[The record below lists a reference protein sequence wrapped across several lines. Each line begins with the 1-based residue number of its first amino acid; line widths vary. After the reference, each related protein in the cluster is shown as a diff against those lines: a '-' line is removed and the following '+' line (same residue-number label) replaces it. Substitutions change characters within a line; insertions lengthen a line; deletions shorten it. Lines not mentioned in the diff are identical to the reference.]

1 MPFKRSQKLKIKSID
16 ISPALFVEMRRRA
29 EMVGGKN
36 APILVERECELRDLM
51 GLDISI
57 DHGRQAW
64 KGNDLV

>member
-16 ISPALFVEMRRRA
+16 VLLALCVEMRLRA
-29 EMVGGKN
+29 EMVGEKN
-36 APILVERECELRDLM
+36 APFLVERECKLRDLM

-57 DHGRQAW
+57 DHGQQAW

>member
-1 MPFKRSQKLKIKSID
+1 MPFKRNQKLKIKSIEE
-16 ISPALFVEMRRRA
+16 SPALLMEMRHRA
-29 EMVGGKN
+29 EMVGEN

-57 DHGRQAW
+57 YHGQQAW